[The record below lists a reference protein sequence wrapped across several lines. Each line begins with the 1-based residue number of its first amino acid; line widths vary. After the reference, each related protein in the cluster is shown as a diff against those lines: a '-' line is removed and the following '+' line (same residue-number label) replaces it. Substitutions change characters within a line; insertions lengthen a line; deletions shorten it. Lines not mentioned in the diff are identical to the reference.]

1 MQKDVFKILVVD
13 DEPDIVES
21 LKHFLSFRGFD
32 VVGAYRGEDAL
43 NILDE
48 ENADAVLLDFMMPGL
63 NGAETARIIKQK
75 HPSVK
80 IIMVTGRPKESENLF
95 KENIT
100 DAIFIKPLIIQ
111 DLYKKLL
118 DIFSQKK
125 ESLPLELAAKQSL
138 KAKIIIIKAKLL
150 FIEPSPAIYTFLSK
164 RFSRLFNKGQEYKLD
179 IARSEK
185 EAIDKAV
192 SSSPDFFIVNASFFK
207 MCSSNFLRILE
218 NNSLSSKKE
227 MIVYC
232 IEDIND
238 SEDEIGR
245 LLKRTETVCLKNGF
259 IEIRRVEI

>member
-1 MQKDVFKILVVD
+1 MTDEKTKILVVD

-63 NGAETARIIKQK
+63 NGADTARIIKQK

-80 IIMVTGRPKESENLF
+80 IIMVTGRSKESENIS
-95 KENIT
+95 KENILE
-100 DAIFIKPLIIQ
+100 AIFIKPLIVQ

-125 ESLPLELAAKQSL
+125 ESLPLELGTKQSL
-138 KAKIIIIKAKLL
+138 KAKILIVKAKLI
-150 FIEPSPAIYTFLSK
+150 FIEPSPAIYNFLSE
-164 RFSRLFNKGQEYKLD
+164 RFIRLSNKGQEYTLD
-179 IARSEK
+179 MAYSEK
-185 EAIDKAV
+185 EAVDKAV
-192 SSSPDFFIVNASFFK
+192 SFSPDIFIVNASFFK
-207 MCSSNFLRILE
+207 MCGSNFLRILE
-218 NNSLSSKKE
+218 NDSFSSRKE

-238 SEDEIGR
+238 SEDEIRR
-245 LLKRTETVCLKNGF
+245 LIKRTETVCLKNGF